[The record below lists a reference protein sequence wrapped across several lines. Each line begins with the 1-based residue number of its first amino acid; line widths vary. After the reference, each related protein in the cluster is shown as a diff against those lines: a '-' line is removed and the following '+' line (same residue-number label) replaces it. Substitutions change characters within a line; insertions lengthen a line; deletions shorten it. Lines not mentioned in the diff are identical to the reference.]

1 MQIIRASEL
10 FNNMGNI
17 NNMEFENSKSIT
29 LDFSNIES
37 IDLKAV
43 TTLLNI
49 QKVALLNNKSL
60 LAKGVIG
67 VNGKFQAGDIVSI
80 INNDKEIAKGKIRY
94 SISDISKIMGAA
106 SSEIYNIL
114 GYKVSDEIIH
124 KDDLL
129 II

>member
-49 QKVALLNNKSL
+49 QKVALLNNKS
-60 LAKGVIG
+60 I
-67 VNGKFQAGDIVSI
+67 
-80 INNDKEIAKGKIRY
+80 
-94 SISDISKIMGAA
+94 SISNVNPSVGRMLDVTGLNKTFA
-106 SSEIYNIL
+106 NIATNP
-114 GYKVSDEIIH
+114 ITRR
-124 KDDLL
+124 
-129 II
+129 